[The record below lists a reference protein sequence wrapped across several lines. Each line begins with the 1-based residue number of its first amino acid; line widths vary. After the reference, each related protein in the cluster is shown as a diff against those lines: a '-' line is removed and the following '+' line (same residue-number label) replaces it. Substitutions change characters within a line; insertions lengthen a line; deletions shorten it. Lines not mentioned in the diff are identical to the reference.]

1 MSATSLRIEDIESRV
16 GQELAV
22 SPWYE
27 VPQERIDRFA
37 EATEDRQWIHVDPE
51 RARSS
56 PFGSTIAHGFLTLSL
71 LPKLAEGA
79 LALSNRR
86 MGVNY
91 GLDRVRFTAPVPAG
105 SRVRAR
111 FTPTRCEKLDGGGLQ
126 VTWNVVVERESLGQA
141 LPRRGLARPL
151 LRLTR
156 SRSAVDGERPQDRD
170 CSRSWSAR
178 QLTLP
183 VALFGSESTNSTM
196 RGYL

>member
-1 MSATSLRIEDIESRV
+1 MSTPLRVADLEARV

-27 VPQERIDRFA
+27 VPQARIDAFA
-37 EATEDRQWIHVDPE
+37 EATEDRQWIHVDRE

-79 LALSNRR
+79 LALADRR

-105 SRVRAR
+105 ARIRAR
-111 FTPTRCEKLDGGGLQ
+111 FTPARCERLEANGLQ
-126 VTWNVVVERESLGQA
+126 VTWTVVVEREGAEKPCL
-141 LPRRGLARPL
+141 
-151 LRLTR
+151 
-156 SRSAVDGERPQDRD
+156 
-170 CSRSWSAR
+170 
-178 QLTLP
+178 
-183 VALFGSESTNSTM
+183 VATWLV
-196 RGYL
+196 RYYA